1 MNKLSLL
8 GLTVALVVCL
18 LASSSQARTVQHDT
32 GRALIDEITGVEV
45 EHVSVPRLATDF
57 LDVTKFNGG
66 RLQATNPAGFQL
78 HTVGGID
85 VEPQLDAT
93 VNVDG
98 EASFQAP
105 GSGDVVFD
113 ASDDNGAIN
122 ANIGESFTLKAAK
135 EAFFSADTVT
145 LDTEAG
151 DFVVDSFLR
160 TSFEALSGIQI
171 TSTFRDSFISAPNG
185 HTVVE
190 GNIVNFEAGDSVDDQ
205 GLFLSS
211 QGDITVNS
219 ATVFSIDTLG
229 DLLVNADR
237 DVSISSFAENVDLRA
252 FDSIDLQGSQII
264 NLKSVND
271 FIFHAETDVI
281 TVSAKNVAGLS
292 AYSVQVQSEDQLTVS
307 GSNSISVVG
316 TGSLV
321 TADATG
327 TSFTTT
333 TSTVSASNN
342 IRVFNDQPLVVTVN
356 NKLTVSS
363 FRLDFSSANLIN
375 FDLDN
380 TRDLTLSGTGNG
392 GIEVTSPSLLFK
404 GLAASSTASLTA
416 NRNLQ
421 FLAQAGYFDAADVLQ
436 EGNLVVTTSGLMSSN
451 FVGKARYEASTLSFV
466 SRSDATIGAGTS
478 LDIFSSEKTLFDSKI
493 NHVAKVG
500 KDITLQA
507 VNGATF
513 GSKDNLFQAGG
524 LLSIE
529 GRSLIEGKFENSL
542 SWTARDINVSSY
554 DGPVGFYANL
564 DATAPMFFTAGG
576 AISVNA
582 APFPD
587 QRVLISGGGDS
598 TWKSKDL
605 FYTSTQADTTFNI
618 GGNWDVSDPE
628 SFTFQ
633 APRIRFSNT
642 KSDVTV
648 TSSTLKTD
656 LYWRGDFG
664 VNYQSLDST
673 WNLSQLTSF
682 DSGSDQTLSATD
694 SITFKG
700 VSAVFTADD
709 DLTAVSTKQLNLTP
723 TNSFTSYGG
732 SISLKGGLTV
742 TFNANTITQTTQH
755 ELSANTL
762 PSFVGLTTD
771 NKLVHFTT
779 AAPGTTK
786 VVGITGVPASEN
798 FVGVDYRPV
807 DNKLYA
813 LSNSSKLYTI
823 NTATGV
829 ATAISAAPFATLI
842 SGTYFGVDF
851 NPVADRVRIV
861 SNSGQSLRANQLT
874 GLLAAVDTSL
884 NPGTPFVV
892 AAAYTNSVA
901 GSTSTTLYV
910 IDSVTDSLYLQGGIG
925 GTPSPNGGVL
935 TLVGPLGIDITA
947 DAAFEIVPVS
957 NIAYGIFT
965 LEGLGSSSLY
975 RINLSTGAAS
985 LVGAIGFAGT
995 FAGLA
1000 TDPFAF
1006 ARNTH
1011 GLQSQTDHPISF
1023 FARDDVLLTASGST
1037 TFTSQ
1042 NIAGIADSLVV
1053 ISDASN
1059 IGISSTLSRDVDFFA
1074 KGSLNSTA
1082 ATTSTVISDKL
1093 AINAEAALAFKA
1105 DASISLTAGERF
1117 NVTSSSTPLFGGD
1130 IKFTNSDLHFT
1141 GTGDVIFY
1149 TTVNNPTVADFT
1161 LSSETILF
1169 GACET
1174 DFVARANEVF
1184 VKGTGQTSILVER
1197 EFFNCT
1203 AETDPKNPF
1212 SINSI
1217 SFNEATYTSIASTS
1231 YTAPTIIGR
1240 GGDIGF
1246 ASDNDVLFD
1255 SNNAI
1260 TIATENSEN
1269 PRLFN
1274 PKNTAFDA
1282 TNGVFDVEAKNAVKI
1297 EANGHDSSFG
1307 FDKVGVLIH
1316 TDGTVAANTFFDVR
1330 QEGLRANAENL
1341 LFIGTAK
1348 AIDTKFLRDPQDVH
1362 VVATADALIESGS
1375 IQVLSSHSINATE
1388 EVSPNT
1394 GIQIDTITADF
1405 YLAAEKAS
1413 VYFIAQKT
1421 ISFETTKDEIV
1432 DQAVGDINFSTSDNA
1447 ADITFTTPFGK
1458 VTNVIDQDFHWQ
1470 SGSKNFAAD
1479 TTFTTSNN
1487 ALFETSGYQ
1496 RYHAY
1501 SPPQSDN
1508 NNNAIVFNSVE
1519 GAITV
1524 TAQKAI
1530 EIASSGF
1537 ADFQAQTGE
1546 TTILA
1551 GRDIL
1556 LATDGQARF
1565 NALDSAFVIAET
1577 GRVDIS
1583 AGGFTGRINITSD
1596 ATQDVNFNAA
1606 VNMTV
1611 NAAAGNNSF
1620 LANSD
1625 ITLQVANGPILV
1637 TNGGDDDNNM
1647 LFHSGGNVLLQS
1659 QNLFNTQGFSVFGYA
1674 KNDIRV
1680 DASTVTVGPSF
1691 TSITPTNP
1699 VVTIN
1704 AGGDRNLDGFTIDSL
1719 GSIEWTTERSS
1730 TVSFFG
1736 DNIDFSADSGI
1747 VINSNGG
1754 ANFTNSGEDG
1764 NGLFIIQTLKGVLSV
1779 DGQDNVIVAAGNL
1792 NHIESN
1798 GIVQITAT
1806 GTSPSDSFNIIG
1818 KRNLAISAPSGTFF
1832 SNAPT
1837 GFVDVNSRN
1846 MAIQAGSNGITFAN
1860 TVGNGGS
1867 LVFDSDYR
1875 LTVETINAIT
1885 LRAGAPILF
1894 ETLGEDSD
1902 FLISTKNGD
1911 IGFTSGASLYVQG
1924 NTVGVDG
1931 ANGLSVLVP
1940 NGNLEFTSDA
1950 NTFFKSNSTTVLDG
1964 YTSTT
1969 ISAGNGEAN
1978 NPLTIQSR
1986 GDFTAF
1992 AQNELS
1998 INAAIGD
2005 LQIFGDSA
2013 GVKLHNTLADRT
2025 RNQGDVTVTSASV
2038 IDSISRGS
2046 QIVKSSENIVYS
2058 FKVIDIISEGVA
2070 SFVTNGVNANIVTT
2084 SSAGV
2089 AINAGGLVR
2098 VKAGSSAAA
2107 NLLLQV
2113 SGDITV
2119 ATGSTVDTESK
2130 TAHSGT
2136 IFKSA
2141 TGNIQLSSSTFAFSV
2156 FSGGEVTATRGPLT
2170 INTQTATLT
2179 SFNTDVVF
2187 RTDGG
2192 KVQFSGDTF
2201 TSTTTQLL
2209 PLGDKRIVHFEGF
2222 GNNAISIATNNLV
2235 DFNTPHLE
2243 FIGSEKTLV
2252 EVHGQLSLTSTG
2264 GRILFD
2270 STGFNPRTET
2280 PGTRNYA
2287 IYMETDAAFTIK
2299 SDADILI
2306 AARKGSSKITAHELL
2321 SIEAPDVE
2329 FRSSDLLKISSGF
2342 VRQPLAPQSGQIG
2355 LYFEAQTDVN
2365 IVAEAGNVNLIGDA
2379 VSFSTGGRLLIRSIS
2394 NEGTVSFDSNGDL
2407 NILSPVTGATGTTIA
2422 AGMGDLSFTA
2432 LRNILLGSADTTNVN
2447 IQSQG
2452 DIKYAANVLNF
2463 QATAINFEVYNGYF
2477 LRADNGF
2484 VDFQPRGPN
2493 DGNNQLTDPQN
2504 TLIYSARATLGNDIS
2519 NPRASSIFEE
2529 DEYRACYNRQLHF
2542 DVNTLST
2549 CVCIN
2554 GNFLCMPFN

>member
-1 MNKLSLL
+1 MS
-8 GLTVALVVCL
+8 
-18 LASSSQARTVQHDT
+18 
-32 GRALIDEITGVEV
+32 
-45 EHVSVPRLATDF
+45 
-57 LDVTKFNGG
+57 
-66 RLQATNPAGFQL
+66 
-78 HTVGGID
+78 
-85 VEPQLDAT
+85 
-93 VNVDG
+93 
-98 EASFQAP
+98 
-105 GSGDVVFD
+105 
-113 ASDDNGAIN
+113 
-122 ANIGESFTLKAAK
+122 
-135 EAFFSADTVT
+135 
-145 LDTEAG
+145 
-151 DFVVDSFLR
+151 
-160 TSFEALSGIQI
+160 
-171 TSTFRDSFISAPNG
+171 STFA
-185 HTVVE
+185 
-190 GNIVNFEAGDSVDDQ
+190 
-205 GLFLSS
+205 
-211 QGDITVNS
+211 
-219 ATVFSIDTLG
+219 
-229 DLLVNADR
+229 
-237 DVSISSFAENVDLRA
+237 
-252 FDSIDLQGSQII
+252 
-264 NLKSVND
+264 
-271 FIFHAETDVI
+271 
-281 TVSAKNVAGLS
+281 
-292 AYSVQVQSEDQLTVS
+292 
-307 GSNSISVVG
+307 
-316 TGSLV
+316 
-321 TADATG
+321 
-327 TSFTTT
+327 
-333 TSTVSASNN
+333 
-342 IRVFNDQPLVVTVN
+342 
-356 NKLTVSS
+356 
-363 FRLDFSSANLIN
+363 
-375 FDLDN
+375 
-380 TRDLTLSGTGNG
+380 
-392 GIEVTSPSLLFK
+392 
-404 GLAASSTASLTA
+404 
-416 NRNLQ
+416 
-421 FLAQAGYFDAADVLQ
+421 
-436 EGNLVVTTSGLMSSN
+436 
-451 FVGKARYEASTLSFV
+451 GKATFEASTLGFV
-466 SRSDATIGAGTS
+466 SRSSITVGAGTS
-478 LDIFSSEKTLFDSKI
+478 LDIFSSEKTFFNSKVDHI
-493 NHVAKVG
+493 ANVG
-500 KDITLQA
+500 KDITLKA

-529 GRSLIEGKFENSL
+529 GRSLIEGKFQSSL
-542 SWTARDINVSSY
+542 SWTSKDINVSSY
-554 DGPVGFYANL
+554 DGPVSFYANL
-564 DATAPMFFTAGG
+564 DDSAPMFFKAGG
-576 AISVNA
+576 SVSVNA

-587 QRVLISGGGDS
+587 QRVLINTGEDS

-648 TSSTLKTD
+648 TTSTLKTD

-673 WNLSQLTSF
+673 WNLSNLASF
-682 DSGSDQTLSATD
+682 DSGSTQTLSATD
-694 SITFKG
+694 SITYKG

-709 DLTAVSTKQLNLTP
+709 DFSAVSTKQLNLTP
-723 TNSFTSYGG
+723 TSSYTSYGG
-732 SISLKGGLTV
+732 SVSLKGGLTV
-742 TFNANTITQTTQH
+742 TFNANTITQSTQH
-755 ELSANTL
+755 ELNANTL

-771 NKLVHFTT
+771 QKLVHFTT
-779 AAPGTTK
+779 AAPGITK
-786 VVGITGVPASEN
+786 VVDITGLAVGES
-798 FVGVDYRPV
+798 FVGIDFRPV

-813 LSNSSKLYTI
+813 LADSSKLYTI
-823 NTATGV
+823 NIATGV
-829 ATAISAAPFATLI
+829 ATAISAAPFTTLLN
-842 SGTYFGVDF
+842 GTYFGVDF

-861 SNSGQSLRANQLT
+861 SDQGQSLRINQLT
-874 GLLAAVDTSL
+874 GLLAGVDANL

-892 AAAYTNSVA
+892 AAAYTNSVVGPA
-901 GSTSTTLYV
+901 STTLYA

-925 GTPSPNGGVL
+925 GTPSPNTGVL
-935 TLVGPLGIDITA
+935 TLVGSLGIDIAAT
-947 DAAFEIVPVS
+947 AAFEVVPVS
-957 NIAYGIFT
+957 NIAYAIFT

-975 RINLSTGAAS
+975 RINLSTGAAT
-985 LVGAIGFAGT
+985 LVGAIGYTGKFV
-995 FAGLA
+995 GLA

-1011 GLQSQTDHPISF
+1011 GLQSQTDQPISF
-1023 FARDDVLLTASGST
+1023 DARDDFLATASGSVS
-1037 TFTSQ
+1037 FTSQ
-1042 NIAGIADSLVV
+1042 NINGLAASLSV
-1053 ISDASN
+1053 ISDLSN
-1059 IGISSTLSRDVDFFA
+1059 IGISSSLSRDVDFYA
-1074 KGSLNSTA
+1074 KGSLSTTA
-1082 ATTSTVISDKL
+1082 TTTSTVVSDKL
-1093 AINAEAALAFKA
+1093 TIDAENALSFKA
-1105 DASISLTAGERF
+1105 DATISLTAGERF
-1117 NVTSSSTPLFGGD
+1117 NVTSKSTPLSGGD

-1141 GTGDVIFY
+1141 GAGDVIFY
-1149 TTVNNPTVADFT
+1149 TTETSPTVTDFT
-1161 LSSETILF
+1161 LSSGTVLF
-1169 GACET
+1169 GACKT
-1174 DFVARANEVF
+1174 DFVTRANKVF
-1184 VKGTGQTSILVER
+1184 IKTNDQAPVVVER
-1197 EFFNCT
+1197 EFYTCT
-1203 AETDPKNPF
+1203 AETDPKNAF

-1217 SFNEATYTSIASTS
+1217 TFDEATFVALESTT
-1231 YTAPTIIGR
+1231 YTAPTLIGR

-1246 ASDNDVLFD
+1246 TSDNDVLFD

-1260 TIATENSEN
+1260 TIVTENSEN

-1307 FDKVGVLIH
+1307 FDKIGVLIH
-1316 TDGTVAANTFFDVR
+1316 TDGTVPANTFFDVR

-1348 AIDTKFLRDPQDVH
+1348 SIDTKFLRDPQDVH
-1362 VVATADALIESGS
+1362 IVATADALIESGS
-1375 IQVLSSHSINATE
+1375 IQVLTSHNINATE

-1413 VYFIAQKT
+1413 VYFIAQST

-1432 DQAVGDINFSTSDNA
+1432 DQAVGDINFSTSDND

-1470 SGSKNFAAD
+1470 SGSKNVAAD
-1479 TTFTTSNN
+1479 TTFTTSND

-1501 SPPQSDN
+1501 APPQSDN

-1565 NALDSAFVIAET
+1565 NALDSAFVIAQT

-1606 VNMTV
+1606 INMTI

-1659 QNLFNTQGFSVFGYA
+1659 QNLFNTLGFSIFGYA

-1719 GSIEWTTERSS
+1719 GSIEWTTERAS

-1747 VINSNGG
+1747 VITSNGG

-1792 NHIESN
+1792 NHIESA

-1837 GFVDVNSRN
+1837 GFVDINSRN
-1846 MAIQAGSNGITFAN
+1846 MAIQSGSNGITFAN

-1875 LTVETINAIT
+1875 LTVETINAIS
-1885 LRAGAPILF
+1885 LRAGAPILL

-1902 FLISTKNGD
+1902 VLISTKNGD

-1940 NGNLEFTSDA
+1940 NGNLEFSSA
-1950 NTFFKSNSTTVLDG
+1950 SNTFFKSNSTTVLDG

-1992 AQNELS
+1992 SQNELS

-2005 LQIFGDSA
+2005 LQIYGDSA

-2025 RNQGDVTVTSASV
+2025 RNQGDVTVTSATV

-2058 FKVIDIISEGVA
+2058 FGVIDIISEGVA
-2070 SFVTNGVNANIVTT
+2070 SFVTNGVNANVVTT

-2098 VKAGSSAAA
+2098 VKAGSTAAA
-2107 NLLLQV
+2107 NLLFQV

-2141 TGNIQLSSSTFAFSV
+2141 NGNIQLSSSTFAFSV
-2156 FSGGEVTATRGPLT
+2156 FSGGEVTATNGPLT

-2179 SFNTDVVF
+2179 SFNTDVLF

-2192 KVQFSGDTF
+2192 KVTFSGDTF
-2201 TSTTTQLL
+2201 TSTTSQLL

-2222 GNNAISIATNNLV
+2222 GNNAITIATNTLV

-2243 FIGSEKTLV
+2243 FLGSEKALV

-2270 STGFNPRTET
+2270 STGFKARTEI
-2280 PGTRNYA
+2280 PGARNYA
-2287 IYMETDAAFTIK
+2287 IYMETDAAFTIRT
-2299 SDADILI
+2299 DADILI
-2306 AARKGSSKITAHELL
+2306 AARKGSSRITAHELL
-2321 SIEAPDVE
+2321 SITAPDVE

-2342 VRQPLAPQSGQIG
+2342 VRQPLAPQTGQIG
-2355 LYFEAQTDVN
+2355 LYFEAQSDVN
-2365 IVAEAGNVNLIGDA
+2365 IIAEAGNINLIGDA
-2379 VSFSTGGRLLIRSIS
+2379 VSFSTGGQLLIRAIS

-2407 NILSPVTGATGTTIA
+2407 NILSPITGATGTTIA
-2422 AGMGDLSFTA
+2422 AGMGDLTFAAARDT
-2432 LRNILLGSADTTNVN
+2432 LLGSDDTTNVN

-2452 DIKYAANVLNF
+2452 DIKYAGNTLNF
-2463 QATAINFEVYNGYF
+2463 LASVINFEVYNGYY
-2477 LRADNGF
+2477 LRADDGI

-2493 DGNNQLTDPQN
+2493 DGGNQGIALS
-2504 TLIYSARATLGNDIS
+2504 TLVYFGRSTQGNDIF
-2519 NPRASSIFEE
+2519 NPRISSIFEE

-2542 DVNTLST
+2542 DVSTAST